1 MPLNI
6 NLQQILLHALNFVI
20 LFGALYFLLYKPVRD
35 FMDSR
40 KAHYEKMDAD
50 AKAALAQAEKTKE
63 DFAAQLKGADEEI
76 ARRQREANNALQ
88 HAVDERRAQAE
99 QQAEE
104 IIKKVHDA
112 AASEHERVMERARG
126 EIAEL
131 MSAAAEKLV
140 LSSTSDAYD
149 KFLDTAEEL
158 KNNG

>member
-20 LFGALYFLLYKPVRD
+20 LFGAMYFLLYKPVKS

-40 KAHYEKMDAD
+40 KAHYEKMDED
-50 AKAALAQAEKTKE
+50 AKAVLAEAEKTKAGYE
-63 DFAAQLKGADEEI
+63 AQLKSADEEI
-76 ARRQREANNALQ
+76 ARRQREANEALQ

-99 QQAEE
+99 QQAG
-104 IIKKVHDA
+104 
-112 AASEHERVMERARG
+112 EHERVMEQAKG
-126 EIAEL
+126 EISEL

-149 KFLDTAEEL
+149 KFLDTAEER
-158 KNNG
+158 KDNG

>member
-20 LFGALYFLLYKPVRD
+20 LFGAMYFLLYKPVKS

-40 KAHYEKMDAD
+40 KAHYEKMDED
-50 AKAALAQAEKTKE
+50 AKAVLAEAEKS
-63 DFAAQLKGADEEI
+63 ADEEI
-76 ARRQREANNALQ
+76 ARRQREANEALQ

-99 QQAEE
+99 QQAGE
-104 IIKKVHDA
+104 IVRKAREDA
-112 AASEHERVMERARG
+112 AREHERVMEQAKG
-126 EIAEL
+126 EISEL

-149 KFLDTAEEL
+149 KFLDTAEER
-158 KNNG
+158 KDNG

>member
-20 LFGALYFLLYKPVRD
+20 LFGSLYFLLYKPVRD

-76 ARRQREANNALQ
+76 ARRQREANDALQ

-104 IIKKVHDA
+104 IIKKAHDA
-112 AASEHERVMERARG
+112 AASEHERVMEQARG

-149 KFLDTAEEL
+149 KVLDTAEER

>member
-20 LFGALYFLLYKPVRD
+20 LFGAMYFLLYKPVKS

-40 KAHYEKMDAD
+40 KAHYEKMDED
-50 AKAALAQAEKTKE
+50 AKAVLAEAEKT
-63 DFAAQLKGADEEI
+63 
-76 ARRQREANNALQ
+76 Q

-99 QQAEE
+99 QRAGE
-104 IIKKVHDA
+104 IVRKAREDA
-112 AASEHERVMERARG
+112 AREHERVMEQAKG
-126 EIAEL
+126 EISEL

-149 KFLDTAEEL
+149 KFLDTAEER
-158 KNNG
+158 KDNG

>member
-20 LFGALYFLLYKPVRD
+20 LFGAMYFLLYKPVKS

-40 KAHYEKMDAD
+40 KAHYEKMDED
-50 AKAALAQAEKTKE
+50 AKAVLAEAEKTKAGYE
-63 DFAAQLKGADEEI
+63 AQLKSADEEI
-76 ARRQREANNALQ
+76 ARRQRDALQ

-99 QQAEE
+99 QQAGE
-104 IIKKVHDA
+104 IVRKAREDA
-112 AASEHERVMERARG
+112 AREHERVMEQAKG
-126 EIAEL
+126 EISEL

-149 KFLDTAEEL
+149 KFLDTAEER
-158 KNNG
+158 KDNG